1 MTRVERIPLSRD
13 RVAVA
18 ALDLI
23 DESGLEALSMRK
35 LGAALGFEA
44 MSLYN
49 HISNKDDL
57 LALVS
62 DLLYGEIIETYGV
75 AEGDWRDRARAMAT
89 AYVKVADDHPEAVGL
104 LVDRPVESVKGLEF
118 LGLIMAIFEQ
128 TTSDIRVAALAFMTV
143 SNWVIGTVMQEHG
156 PMRRLH
162 AGDGPDVT
170 NMAPEHMPIIR
181 FREVCVSDL
190 TADERF
196 SEGLEIVLDGVEK
209 HYFSS

>member
-1 MTRVERIPLSRD
+1 MIPVDRIPLSRD
-13 RVAVA
+13 RIAFA

-23 DESGLEALSMRK
+23 DESGLEAMSMRK
-35 LGAALGFEA
+35 LGATLGFEA

-49 HISNKDDL
+49 HISSKDDL

-62 DLLYGEIIETYGV
+62 DLLYGEIIDAYG
-75 AEGDWRDRARAMAT
+75 EPDGDWRHSARAMAT
-89 AYVKVADDHPEAVGL
+89 AYVKVAGDHPEAVGL
-104 LVDRPVESVKGLEF
+104 LVDRPVDSPKGLEF

-128 TTSDIRVAALAFMTV
+128 TTSDIRVAALAFITV

-162 AGDGPDVT
+162 AGEGPDLANV
-170 NMAPEHMPIIR
+170 APEHLSIIR
-181 FREVCVSDL
+181 FRDVCVSDL
-190 TADERF
+190 TVEERF